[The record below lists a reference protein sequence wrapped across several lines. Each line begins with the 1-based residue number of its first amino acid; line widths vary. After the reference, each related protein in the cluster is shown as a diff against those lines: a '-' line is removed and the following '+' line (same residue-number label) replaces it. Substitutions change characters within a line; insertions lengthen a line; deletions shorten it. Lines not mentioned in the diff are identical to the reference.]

1 VQLQFAQKNGGIT
14 NAAERGQQESM
25 PLCPKCKKQHL
36 HVFEKG
42 LGCNKEC
49 GFVIWRTIA
58 GKKLTDAQLIALAT
72 KGITSE
78 IKGFTSKAGKE
89 FSAKLK
95 LDSEMKA
102 VFEFAAK
109 KG

>member
-1 VQLQFAQKNGGIT
+1 
-14 NAAERGQQESM
+14 M
-25 PLCPKCKKQHL
+25 
-36 HVFEKG
+36 
-42 LGCNKEC
+42 GCTKEC

-58 GKKLTDAQLIALAT
+58 GKKLTDAQLITLAT

-95 LDSEMKA
+95 LDGEMKA
-102 VFEFAAK
+102 VFEFATK